1 MEILRTES
9 NAIKCGRKELSCFD
23 IIYIEK
29 IYASYATK
37 IRRGIKKSVI
47 MKLELAIEFTEQACP
62 FNQIVRTSHA
72 DTSSSTVDIEDF
84 SSPRSQLGGLNDIL
98 NLDFQTK

>member
-1 MEILRTES
+1 MLP
-9 NAIKCGRKELSCFD
+9 
-23 IIYIEK
+23 
-29 IYASYATK
+29 
-37 IRRGIKKSVI
+37 KSVI

-62 FNQIVRTSHA
+62 FKQIVRTSHA
-72 DTSSSTVDIEDF
+72 DTSSSTVIIEDF